1 MAAARVA
8 GLGGGEGGRM
18 QGGATIEVAHEQVLR
33 CRRTGR
39 CRHAL
44 CVVLH
49 LRWVSR
55 VVSRSVCQFGGMA
68 LFF

>member
-49 LRWVSR
+49 LDGCL
-55 VVSRSVCQFGGMA
+55 VVSKDRSAKFGGMA